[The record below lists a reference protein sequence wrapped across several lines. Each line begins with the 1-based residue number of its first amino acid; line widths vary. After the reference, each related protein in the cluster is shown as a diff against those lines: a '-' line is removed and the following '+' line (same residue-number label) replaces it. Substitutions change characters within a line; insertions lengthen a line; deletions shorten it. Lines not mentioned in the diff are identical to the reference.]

1 MEEGGGTEVDHV
13 GEGGET
19 EVDHAGE
26 GSGTEVDHAGEGG
39 GTEVDHAGEG
49 GESFSEGNDSGQEVE
64 HELGL
69 ILITLKNEI
78 LHAFNHLTEELLRR
92 TKMFK
97 FLIYV

>member
-13 GEGGET
+13 GEDGET

-26 GSGTEVDHAGEGG
+26 GS

-69 ILITLKNEI
+69 ILITLKTKI

-92 TKMFK
+92 T
-97 FLIYV
+97 